1 MGLFIVQGFVRVC
14 VAEVI
19 LECAADVS
27 LAFQNGR
34 AEVLVRQ
41 ADYEL
46 PVRFNGSYQA
56 VLLGSE
62 IGTSPSLGSLG

>member
-1 MGLFIVQGFVRVC
+1 MGLFIVQGFVHVC

-34 AEVLVRQ
+34 AEVLVHQ
-41 ADYEL
+41 ADYESL
-46 PVRFNGSYQA
+46 VRFDGLYQA
-56 VLLGSE
+56 VLWGSE
-62 IGTSPSLGSLG
+62 IGESPSLDSFG